1 MTQEEFE
8 ARIGYHVTAEEFD
21 TFNEVYVNC
30 NMGKDAF
37 CKAIEDEDPEEPSA
51 ALKLIFDLSAG
62 VTHYKTSR
70 NDILERDR
78 VVGEDLARK
87 ANDYDDD
94 GLRGMAR
101 KLLGRRNYIAYCL
114 SKCLDL
120 DKSDREYII
129 THLKED

>member
-8 ARIGYHVTAEEFD
+8 ARIGHQVTAEEFD
-21 TFNEVYVNC
+21 AFNKVYMNC
-30 NMGKDAF
+30 DMDKDDF
-37 CKAIEDEDPEEPSA
+37 CKAVMLNPKDHNLTRE
-51 ALKLIFDLSAG
+51 LIFDLSAG

-78 VVGEDLARK
+78 KISEDLAQK

-101 KLLGRRNYIAYCL
+101 KLLGQRDYIAYCI
-114 SKCLDL
+114 SKGLDL
-120 DKSDREYII
+120 DNSDREYII